1 MAKRLRWLRWTLAI
15 AAVVIAAA
23 IAIPFLVPLESFI
36 PRVSAAAS
44 SALGQPVAIRELQ
57 LHLLPTPRAV
67 ALGIRVGKHDE
78 VRIEELQL
86 VPDLVALLQGNRSLS
101 LVRAEKVELK
111 EAALLIPG
119 KMPKSEGAVEVKRFA
134 ALDVHLQHSALRLPP
149 FNIEADLGSDLAVR
163 KARFT
168 TRDGA
173 FKLTLDPETEE
184 RSGVKVEAT
193 RWKLPLAAAPLV
205 FDSLKADGIL
215 EGKRLTLPKIEGRLY
230 GGRLAGNARA
240 AWAKGYQVAGKADL
254 NEIDLGPVQQA
265 LGKPVQ
271 LTGKLA
277 AKSSFSSSARAPE
290 LLGNALVLDGPFN
303 VAGGVYRGV
312 DLTKVGDLTGGKGSG
327 GVTQFDELRGILQLR
342 GKQIRVS
349 ELCAKSSVLN
359 AGGFVEIAPDQKL
372 GGRMDVALRKTAGIV
387 GIPVVLSGTVQDPS
401 IRPTRG
407 YTVGAVVG
415 TVLLPGVGTALGGSA
430 GGAVSGKAADCK

>member
-15 AAVVIAAA
+15 VVVVVLAA
-23 IAIPFLVPLESFI
+23 IAVPFLVPLSSFI
-36 PRVSAAAS
+36 PRVSADAS
-44 SALGQPVAIRELQ
+44 TAIGQPVRISELQ
-57 LHLLPTPRAV
+57 LQLLPTPRAV
-67 ALGIRVGKHDE
+67 AIGIRVGKSDE

-86 VPDLVALLQGNRSLS
+86 VPNLAAFLRGDLALS

-111 EAALLIPG
+111 EAALLIPK
-119 KMPKSEGAVEVKRFA
+119 KMPKGDTPVAVKRFV

-149 FNIEADLGSDLAVR
+149 FNIDVELDSALAVR

-168 TRDGA
+168 TRDEA
-173 FKLTLDPETEE
+173 LKLTLDPETDT
-184 RSGVKVEAT
+184 RSGVKVEAS
-193 RWKLPLAAAPLV
+193 RWKLPLTAAPLV
-205 FDSLKADGIL
+205 FDSLRAEGVL
-215 EGKRLTLPKIEGRLY
+215 EGKRLTLAKIEGRLY

-240 AWAKGYQVAGKADL
+240 AWAKGWQVAGRAEL
-254 NEIDLGPVQQA
+254 QGIDLAPLQQA
-265 LGKPVQ
+265 LGKPPRMTGR
-271 LTGKLA
+271 LTASAG
-277 AKSSFSSSARAPE
+277 FSASARLPE
-290 LLGNALVLDGPFN
+290 LLANALMLDGPFN

-312 DLTKVGDLTGGKGSG
+312 DLTKVGDLTGGRGSG

-359 AGGFVEIAPDQKL
+359 AGGFVEIAPDQNL
-372 GGRMDVALRKTAGIV
+372 NGRMDVALRKTAGIV